1 MNEVREN
8 FQQSFD
14 QGDSPDQTIL
24 RLENKSLVTG
34 NIRDNTI
41 AGMLS
46 IGGKQCDLIEESV
59 ANSPT
64 ISITT

>member
-1 MNEVREN
+1 MNELRED

-14 QGDSPDQTIL
+14 QGASPDQTIL
-24 RLENKSLVTG
+24 RLENKGLVTG
-34 NIRDNTI
+34 NIRDKTI

-46 IGGKQCDLIEESV
+46 IGGKQCDWIEESI
-59 ANSPT
+59 ANSPK